1 MPDRVALLADVHANL
16 PALLAA
22 RRHLEAESPDA
33 IVVAGDL
40 VGYGGFPNECIEV
53 LQEMGAVCVAGNHD
67 LLFSGGLPPSR
78 FPSVARQA
86 AAVTGPMLG
95 RDARRFLAELPLVR
109 RVGRLVAAH
118 GSLDDPEEYVEDP
131 ARGRELLAEA
141 ARRHLGIDTLVLGH
155 THRQWE
161 LRGSGSGGA
170 GSASAGMRLV
180 NPGAV
185 GQSREYERRPRVRL
199 ALLETSSGRVTFL
212 ALDYDVETAA
222 ARLRELGLSQLGL
235 HHPPDART
243 RVARQLPAPAR
254 RAARRVR
261 RRLSTRRAP

>member
-1 MPDRVALLADVHANL
+1 MPDRVALLSDVHANL
-16 PALLAA
+16 PALLAT
-22 RRHLEAESPDA
+22 RRYLETASPDA

-40 VGYGGFPNECIEV
+40 VGYGGVPNECIEV

-86 AAVTGPMLG
+86 AAVTAPMLG

-109 RVGRLVAAH
+109 RVGGLVAAH

-131 ARGRELLAEA
+131 ARGRALLAEA
-141 ARRHLGIDTLVLGH
+141 ARRHLGADTLVLGH

-161 LRGSGSGGA
+161 LRGVGSDGA
-170 GSASAGMRLV
+170 EMRLV

-199 ALLETSSGRVTFL
+199 ALLETSSGRVNFL
-212 ALDYDVETAA
+212 ALDYDVATAA

-235 HHPPDART
+235 HHPPDGRT
-243 RVARQLPAPAR
+243 RIAQQLPAPAR